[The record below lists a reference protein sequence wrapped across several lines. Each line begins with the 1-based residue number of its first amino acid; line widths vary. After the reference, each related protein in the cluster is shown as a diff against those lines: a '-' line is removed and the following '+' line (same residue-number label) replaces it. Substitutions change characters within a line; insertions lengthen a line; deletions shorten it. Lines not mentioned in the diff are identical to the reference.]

1 MSKGELIAIYIA
13 IVATILAGISLY
25 LVVETSRALQSTS
38 IAISNVGNTIAETQN
53 RLEGVGETLERT
65 NYRLDEIEGR
75 VQRIETMSRWSWTVW
90 SLQSREWQYYLTE
103 MQSKASNH
111 NPVYVEP
118 LPSDKFALTDEGR
131 NLLDTKQTED
141 ISAILRVNTD
151 MSTNNVIL
159 MLDIRDLDAY
169 ASKKN
174 VPLEV
179 FIGVITTHI
188 QEIRKIVS

>member
-13 IVATILAGISLY
+13 IVATILAGIGLY
-25 LVVETSRALQSTS
+25 LIVETSRALQSTGM
-38 IAISNVGNTIAETQN
+38 AISDVSNTIGETQN
-53 RLEGVGETLERT
+53 RLEGISETLERT

-75 VQRIETMSRWSWTVW
+75 AQRVETIAKWSWTVW

-103 MQSKASNH
+103 MQKKASTH
-111 NPVYVEP
+111 NPIYVEP

-131 NLLDTKQTED
+131 NLLDTKQRED

-151 MSTNNVIL
+151 MSTNNIIL

-174 VPLEV
+174 IPLEV
-179 FIGVITTHI
+179 LMGVITTHI
-188 QEIRKIVS
+188 EEIRKIVK

>member
-1 MSKGELIAIYIA
+1 M
-13 IVATILAGISLY
+13 AGIGLY
-25 LVVETSRALQSTS
+25 LVVETSRALQSTGM
-38 IAISNVGNTIAETQN
+38 AISDVKNTISETQN
-53 RLEGVGETLERT
+53 RLEGISETLERT
-65 NYRLDEIEGR
+65 NYRLDEVEGR
-75 VQRIETMSRWSWTVW
+75 AQRVETIAKWSWTVW

-103 MQSKASNH
+103 MQKKASNH
-111 NPVYVEP
+111 NPIYVEP

-131 NLLDTKQTED
+131 NLLDTKQRED

-174 VPLEV
+174 VSLEV
-179 FIGVITTHI
+179 LMGVITTHI
-188 QEIRKIVS
+188 QEIRKIVK